1 MSESRCKSLKPG
13 EVRKMPAG
21 VRRRSTGIALALF
34 GLGWAFYLGTL
45 VGTVVAPWWPLKLIF
60 SLANTFFIGIL
71 FVIGHDACHGA
82 GAFAWLNAVLGR
94 IAFMPSWHPYAGWE
108 HAHNHVH
115 HAWTNLRQKD
125 YASAPLSKDDYDR
138 LPAWRRAMV
147 RFYRTPLGLGAYY
160 FFDVYLGRTIF
171 PSRKFRGRMHVPRFV
186 GDCLLVAAFI
196 MVQALFL
203 VFAGRWFGS
212 QSPALESLF
221 FGQWLPFLLW
231 NWLIA
236 FLILLHH
243 THPRIPSF
251 DDVEEWTF
259 YRGQILGT
267 ARPFPRANRL
277 GDPQHH
283 GTHGPSCRSSRAAV
297 SSGQGAGKP
306 RAGVSGRHRRAQIQ
320 LAQLSVHAANVPALR
335 LSGSLLDRLVGR
347 TDQFAH
353 DCGAG
358 RRAGNGPLIW
368 NAEFWRIQLPR
379 GAEFVAGF
387 ARIQERA
394 TSACRKTEVVSRA
407 VLG

>member
-1 MSESRCKSLKPG
+1 
-13 EVRKMPAG
+13 MPAG
-21 VRRRSTGIALALF
+21 VRRRSSRMALALF

-45 VGTVVAPWWPLKLIF
+45 CGTVVAPWWPLKLIF

-82 GAFAWLNAVLGR
+82 LAPFAWLNAVLGR

-125 YASAPLSKDDYDR
+125 YAWAPLSKDDYDR

-171 PSRKFRGRMHVPRFV
+171 PSREFRGRMHVPRFV

-243 THPRIPSF
+243 THPRIPWF

-267 ARPFPRANRL
+267 AHVHFPGPIDWVIHNIMEHTAHHADPRVPLYHLAKAQASLVRAFPEDIVEHKFSWRSFRYTLQTCRL
-277 GDPQHH
+277 YDYRAHRWTDWSGEP
-283 GTHGPSCRSSRAAV
+283 TSSRTIAAPV
-297 SSGQGAGKP
+297 EEP
-306 RAGVSGRHRRAQIQ
+306 EM
-320 LAQLSVHAANVPALR
+320 VH
-335 LSGSLLDRLVGR
+335 
-347 TDQFAH
+347 
-353 DCGAG
+353 
-358 RRAGNGPLIW
+358 
-368 NAEFWRIQLPR
+368 
-379 GAEFVAGF
+379 
-387 ARIQERA
+387 
-394 TSACRKTEVVSRA
+394 
-407 VLG
+407 